1 MPKSRT
7 SQSRKDKAVYRVDK
21 CPTGIEGFDEILNGG
36 LPCGAPT
43 LFSGGP
49 GCGKTLFGL
58 EFVVRGAER
67 YGESGVFISFE
78 ETAEELARNVA
89 SCGIDLMKHVRSGKI
104 FVDYI
109 QIDPRQHETAGEYDL
124 EGLFIRLRHAI
135 DKTKA
140 KRIVVDSIESL
151 FSGFSDSHLL
161 RAEIGRLFRWLK
173 QTGITAIITAEKGE
187 GSFTRHGLEEYLADC
202 VIFLDHRVTDEHSVR
217 RLRVIKYRGANH
229 ATDEFP
235 FLIDRDGISVMPIS
249 SVELDYDAP
258 KTRISSGVDGL
269 DEMFDG
275 GGFYTGSTVLVS
287 GTAGTGKT
295 TLAANFVHAACERGE
310 RALYFAFEESPH
322 QIARNMGSIGLTL
335 DRWVKKKLL
344 NFEAVRPTLTG
355 LEGHLMRMLRCVDH
369 IKPNVVV
376 IDPLTNLLS
385 VGRPS
390 EVKAML
396 TRVIDHFKKREITAL
411 FTSLTEGGSPIEAT
425 DVGVSS
431 LIDTWLLLRDIETQG
446 ERNRGLYVL
455 KSRGM
460 AHSNQIR
467 EFLITSE
474 GVRLVDMYV
483 SRDGALVGSARVA
496 RETFDREREK
506 YSDTERRA
514 LRNRQEQRMKAFEAE
529 IASRRTALIAELEE
543 LERNLGIEPPP
554 ERAARAAELKHR
566 KRI

>member
-1 MPKSRT
+1 MRKART
-7 SQSRKDKAVYRVDK
+7 SRNGKARLPFTVAQ
-21 CPTGIEGFDEILNGG
+21 CSTGIQGLDEILGGG
-36 LPCGAPT
+36 LPCGSPT

-58 EFVVRGAER
+58 EFAVRGAER
-67 YGESGVFISFE
+67 FNENSVFVSFE
-78 ETAEELARNVA
+78 ETAEELARNIA
-89 SCGIDLMKHVRSGKI
+89 SCGIDLMKFVKARKI
-104 FVDYI
+104 FIDYI
-109 QIDPRQHETAGEYDL
+109 QVDPRQHETAGDYDL

-135 DKTKA
+135 DSVKA
-140 KRIVVDSIESL
+140 KRVVIDSIESL
-151 FSGFSDSHLL
+151 FSGFADEHVL

-173 QTGITAIITAEKGE
+173 TSGITAIITAEKGE

-235 FLIDRDGISVMPIS
+235 FLIDQDGISVMPIS
-249 SVELDYDAP
+249 SVDLNYNAP
-258 KTRISSGVDGL
+258 RTRISSGVPGL

-275 GGFYTGSTVLVS
+275 NGFYCGSTVLVS

-295 TLAANFVHAACERGE
+295 TLATNFVHAACERGQ
-310 RALYFAFEESPH
+310 RALYFAFEESPS
-322 QIARNMGSIGLTL
+322 QIMRNMESIGLRL
-335 DRWVKKKLL
+335 DRWVKKGTLH
-344 NFEAVRPTLTG
+344 FEAVRPTLTG
-355 LEGHLMRMLRCVDH
+355 LEGHLMRMLRCVDRVR
-369 IKPNVVV
+369 PDVVV
-376 IDPLTNLLS
+376 IDPLTNLLA
-385 VGRPS
+385 VGRVS

-396 TRVIDHFKKREITAL
+396 TRVIDHFKSREITAL
-411 FTSLTEGGSPIEAT
+411 FTSLTEGGHPIEAT

-446 ERNRGLYVL
+446 ERNRGLYIL

-467 EFLITSE
+467 EFLITSD

-506 YSDTERRA
+506 MSADELRRLRMRQDERRKAYDADVA
-514 LRNRQEQRMKAFEAE
+514 LRRA
-529 IASRRTALIAELEE
+529 ALLEDLEE
-543 LERNLGIEPPP
+543 LERGLATEPPA
-554 ERAARAAELKHR
+554 ERAARVAELKHR

>member
-1 MPKSRT
+1 MPF
-7 SQSRKDKAVYRVDK
+7 AVDK
-21 CPTGIEGFDEILNGG
+21 CPTGIQGLDEILNGG
-36 LPCGAPT
+36 LPCGSPT
-43 LFSGGP
+43 LISGGP

-58 EFVVRGAER
+58 EFVVRGAEKFGDR
-67 YGESGVFISFE
+67 GVFISFE

-89 SCGIDLMKHVRSGKI
+89 SCGIELLKFVKSGQI
-104 FVDYI
+104 YVDYI
-109 QIDPRQHETAGEYDL
+109 QVDPRQHQTAGDYDL

-135 DKTKA
+135 DSVKA
-140 KRIVVDSIESL
+140 KRIVIDSIEAL
-151 FSGFSDSHLL
+151 FSGFEDSHVL

-173 QTGITAIITAEKGE
+173 STGITAIITAEKGE
-187 GSFTRHGLEEYLADC
+187 GAFTRHGLEEYLADC
-202 VIFLDHRVTDEHSVR
+202 VIFLDHRVSEEHSVR

-235 FLIDRDGISVMPIS
+235 FLIDRDGIAVMPIS
-249 SVELDYDAP
+249 SVELDYQAP
-258 KTRISSGVDGL
+258 RTRISSGVPGL

-275 GGFYTGSTVLVS
+275 NGFYRGSTVLVS

-295 TLAANFVHAACERGE
+295 TLAANFVNAACERGQS
-310 RALYFAFEESPH
+310 ALYFAFEESPQ
-322 QIARNMGSIGLTL
+322 QIMRNMQSSALNL
-335 DRWVKKKLL
+335 ERWVKKDLL
-344 NFEAVRPTLTG
+344 MFEAVRPTLTG
-355 LEGHLMRMLRCVDH
+355 LEGHLMRMLRCVDRFE
-369 IKPNVVV
+369 PDVVV
-376 IDPLTNLLS
+376 IDPLTNLLA
-385 VGRPS
+385 VGRPN

-411 FTSLTEGGSPIEAT
+411 FTSLTEGGNPIEAT

-467 EFLITSE
+467 EFLITND
-474 GVRLVDMYV
+474 GVQLVDMYV
-483 SRDGALVGSARVA
+483 SPSGALVGSARVA

-506 YSDTERRA
+506 YTDAEKRS
-514 LRNRQEQRMKAFEAE
+514 LRNRQEQRLKAFEAE
-529 IASRRTALIAELEE
+529 IAARRAALLAELDE
-543 LERNLGIEPPP
+543 LERSVITEPPA
-554 ERAARAAELKHR
+554 ERAARVAELKHR